1 MSVYV
6 MGDIHGSVEPI
17 KAFLKRLPHKP
28 TEDDVLILLGDV
40 GFHYFLDKRDD
51 RVKTEANNLGIKLFC
66 IRGNHEQRPEI
77 VSYIREGE
85 YEMRPIFDS
94 IAFVEKKYQN
104 IYYALDFPH
113 IYTILDKKTL
123 VLPGAYSADKFL
135 RLQSGKKWFPQ
146 EQMDEGDMRLAE
158 EIVNIKGDEIEL
170 VMSHTCPISYEPA
183 DLFWSGIDQSMVDK
197 TMERCFDS
205 LERKLNYKLW
215 TFGHFHDYRVYPR
228 DGDKQMLMLSAGK
241 EAIDLEATLSELEAG
256 GYPVKI

>member
-17 KAFLKRLPHKP
+17 KAFLKRLPYKP

-40 GFHYFLDKRDD
+40 GFNYFLDERDNET
-51 RVKTEANNLGIKLFC
+51 KAKANSLGIKLFC
-66 IRGNHEQRPEI
+66 IRGNHEQRAEI
-77 VSYIREGE
+77 VASSLYYQFRMET
-85 YEMRPIFDS
+85 IFDGL
-94 IAFVEKKYQN
+94 AYVEDDYPN
-104 IYYALDFPH
+104 IYYAIDFPY
-113 IYTILDKKTL
+113 IYTILGKKTL

-158 EIVNIKGDEIEL
+158 EIVNIRGDEIEL
-170 VMSHTCPISYEPA
+170 VMSHTCPISYEPT

-215 TFGHFHDYRVYPR
+215 TFGHFHAYRVYPR
-228 DGDKQMLMLSAGK
+228 NGDKQMLMLSAGE
-241 EAIDLEATLSELEAG
+241 EAIDLGRTLCSLAAG